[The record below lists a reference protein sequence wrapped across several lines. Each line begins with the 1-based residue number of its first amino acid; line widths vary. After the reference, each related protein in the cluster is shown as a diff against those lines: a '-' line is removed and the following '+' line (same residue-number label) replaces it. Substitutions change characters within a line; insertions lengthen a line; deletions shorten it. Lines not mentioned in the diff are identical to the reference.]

1 MKFEVFSWLFPSDL
15 SGSSGYCQIV
25 WVVQVHFVF
34 QRVPFSWGLGLGLGL
49 GSQLG
54 NQMNSAETQVKSLM
68 LSMWYT
74 MMRFMIFMNSITFI
88 KYIFGIWIY
97 IS

>member
-49 GSQLG
+49 SLGLGSQLG

-68 LSMWYT
+68 LAMWYT
-74 MMRFMIFMNSITFI
+74 TMRFMIFMI
-88 KYIFGIWIY
+88 
-97 IS
+97 